1 MLILQKL
8 TEQVFRIF
16 VIGAFLYLSGCA
28 SSEVTPAVAEK
39 PHRQDLYQGQSHVA
53 MSVGSPQSELQ
64 ALERAMDEERTGNF
78 DKALYSYIQALDF
91 NKSNPE
97 TLYKIAR
104 IHMAKGN
111 DDIANRAYNETL
123 MLAPQ
128 HLLAN
133 AELGILEFDQRFYTR
148 ARKHLEQ
155 AIAIDQQRLNSLDI
169 EQGIEHSIALDELSP
184 LRVYN
189 AIAILEDLENNHDKA
204 KDYFRLVLDFQPQSA
219 VISTNFGYSYYLT
232 GDLVNA
238 EYYFRQALKDD
249 SNFGR
254 AWSNLGLIYIRKGQY
269 GKALVSFEQTMTK
282 ADAFNDLGYFLML
295 EGHYQK
301 AIEMFQKAIDSS
313 PSYFERAQKNLKI
326 ALASKMN

>member
-8 TEQVFRIF
+8 TERVFQIF

-28 SSEVTPAVAEK
+28 SSEVIPALAEK
-39 PHRQDLYQGQSHVA
+39 PNRQDLYQGQSHLA
-53 MSVGSPQSELQ
+53 LSIGSPQSELQ
-64 ALERAMDEERTGNF
+64 ALERAMDEERSGNF

-104 IHMAKGN
+104 IHVAKGN
-111 DDIANRAYNETL
+111 EDIANRAYNEAL
-123 MLAPQ
+123 ILNPL

-133 AELGILEFDQRFYTR
+133 AELGILEFDQRKYNH
-148 ARKHLEQ
+148 ARLHLEQ
-155 AIAIDQQRLNSLDI
+155 AVAIDQQRLNGHDI
-169 EQGIEHSIALDELSP
+169 EKRLEHAIALDELSP

-219 VISTNFGYSYYLT
+219 VIATNFGYSYYLT
-232 GDLVNA
+232 GDLINA
-238 EYYFRQALKDD
+238 EYYFRQALKGD

-269 GKALVSFEQTMTK
+269 EKALVSFEQTMTK

-295 EGHYQK
+295 EGHYPK
-301 AIEMFQKAIDSS
+301 AIEMFHKAIDSS

-326 ALASKMN
+326 ALASKIN